1 MTITTIDGIYI
12 LSITTNAD
20 IDKALNGRMLY
31 VKCTDGK
38 TVQFYSLHKYS
49 EQHHPVHICTIEV
62 DIINAYGP
70 LLTLI
75 SDTDKYNIYNLIDV
89 NITLEQYQ
97 QEKQLQKIVNKNN
110 EIM

>member
-1 MTITTIDGIYI
+1 MTTINGIYI
-12 LSITTNAD
+12 LSITTNPD
-20 IDKALNGRMLY
+20 INKVLNGKILY
-31 VKCTDGK
+31 AKCMDGK
-38 TVQFYSLHKYS
+38 TVQFYSLHKYSEEYS

-89 NITLEQYQ
+89 NMKLEQYQ
-97 QEKQLQKIVNKNN
+97 QEKQLQKSCEQK
-110 EIM
+110 